1 MSEEARTTGPGLGAR
16 LERLVQRAG
25 AIIVF
30 ERLWPVAI
38 WIASLLA
45 LFLALSWLGLWL
57 ELPRA
62 GRIAGVLV
70 FALALLAGLVP
81 LIRFRA
87 PTRRERLARLDRDA
101 GLPHRPATALDDT
114 LANASDDPATRAL
127 WDLHR
132 RRLERAAASL
142 RLGPP
147 SPRMVERDRYAL
159 RAAALLA
166 LGAGAVI
173 AGPEK
178 YPRLLAAFDW
188 ETPGAISQGFRVD
201 AWIDP
206 PAYTGR
212 PPIMLTGRDKN
223 EQNVAR
229 IQAPVGSTIIVR
241 SGGTG
246 GLTVEPGPGLVPVD
260 PAKAPAASGNP
271 TAPPNG
277 SGPAADASEQRWT
290 LRGDGSLVLRRYG
303 STLASFDLAAI
314 PDKPPVVTLLGE
326 PRNNLRGSMTLRYKL
341 EDDYGVVG
349 AEAQVSKPLVNGKP
363 VTGHPLVDPPRV
375 ALALPSGS
383 GGTGEAETTADLAES
398 PWAGAKVTL
407 TLAAKDEGGNTG
419 FSAPVEITLPQR
431 SFTQPLARALV
442 EERRNLVLAP
452 ETRARVHTAMDA
464 LMIEPELFGTDAGIY
479 LGLHTIARRL
489 ERARSDDDL
498 RSTADFM
505 WEMALRLEDGDLS
518 QTERDLRAAQ
528 QALRE
533 AMQRN
538 ASPEELRKLMDQLRA
553 AMDKFLNEM
562 AQQQRDQNGQR
573 QAQSDPNT
581 KVLTP
586 KDLQSMLDRM
596 EDMAKNGDMADAQRM
611 LDDLQNMLENLQSAQ
626 GGQMDPAQQ
635 EMNQALDEL
644 DRMTRDQKDLRDRTY
659 RQSQKQRRGDQQN
672 AQRRGQN
679 GKQQMMPGQQQ
690 PDDEDMQDQDDG
702 DQSADNESDG
712 DSGDDQQSLQQKQQ
726 QLRERLQDLKNKM
739 KQFGMKGS
747 PGFDDAE
754 GAMKEAE
761 EGIGQ
766 GKEGQGRAVDAQGRA
781 LEGLRQGAQQLAQ
794 QMQQNGQGQQGAGGN
809 PGQGPMRQGQNGRGD
824 PLGRDM
830 YGRNNPQSR
839 YDPMGAP
846 AAQRAQRVLEELRRR
861 LGDTGRPQEEL
872 DYLERLLRPY

>member
-1 MSEEARTTGPGLGAR
+1 MSEEARTTGPTSR
-16 LERLVQRAG
+16 LERLARRAG

-38 WIASLLA
+38 WVASIFA
-45 LFLALSWLGLWL
+45 LFLAASWLGLWL

-62 GRIAGVLV
+62 GRIVGVLV
-70 FALALLAGLVP
+70 FVLALAAALVP
-81 LIRFRA
+81 LVRFRT
-87 PTRRERLARLDRDA
+87 PSRRERLARLDRDA

-132 RRLERAAASL
+132 RRLERTASSL

-166 LGAGAVI
+166 LGAAAVI

-212 PPIMLTGRDKN
+212 PPIMLTGRDKS
-223 EQNVAR
+223 EQTLAR
-229 IQAPVGSTIIVR
+229 IQAPVGSTIVVR

-246 GLTVEPGPGLVPVD
+246 GLTIEPGPGLVPVD
-260 PAKAPAASGNP
+260 PAKAPAASGAPAP
-271 TAPPNG
+271 TAAA
-277 SGPAADASEQRWT
+277 PANDASDQRWT

-303 STLASFDLAAI
+303 SSLASFDLAAI

-326 PRNNLRGSMTLRYKL
+326 PRNNVRGSLTLRYKL
-341 EDDYGVVG
+341 DDDYGVIG

-363 VTGHPLVDPPRV
+363 VTGRPLVEPPRIP
-375 ALALPSGS
+375 LALPTGS

-419 FSAPVEITLPQR
+419 FSTPVEMTLPQR
-431 SFTQPLARALV
+431 SFTKPLARALV

-464 LMIEPELFGTDAGIY
+464 LMIEPELFGTNASVY
-479 LGLHTIARRL
+479 LGLRTIARRL

-518 QTERDLRAAQ
+518 QAERDLRAAQ

-538 ASPEELRKLMDQLRA
+538 ASPEELRQLMDQLRA

-562 AQQQRDQNGQR
+562 AQQQQQNGQQR
-573 QAQSDPNT
+573 QAQSDPNA

-586 KDLQSMLDRM
+586 QDLQSMLDRM

-626 GGQMDPAQQ
+626 GGEMDPAQQ
-635 EMNQALDEL
+635 EMNQALDDL

-659 RQSQKQRRGDQQN
+659 RQSQKQHRDGQPN
-672 AQRRGQN
+672 TQRRRQN
-679 GKQQMMPGQQQ
+679 GQQAMPGQPQ
-690 PDDEDMQDQDDG
+690 PGDEDMQDQDDG
-702 DQSADNESDG
+702 DQSADKDQDG

-726 QLRERLQDLKNKM
+726 QLRQRLQDLKNKM

-766 GKEGQGRAVDAQGRA
+766 GKDGQGRAVDAQGRA
-781 LEGLRQGAQQLAQ
+781 LEGLRRGAQQLAQ
-794 QMQQNGQGQQGAGGN
+794 QMQQNGQGQEGGAGN
-809 PGQGPMRQGQNGRGD
+809 PGQGSMRQGQNGRGD

-830 YGRNNPQSR
+830 YGRVNPQSR

-861 LGDTGRPQEEL
+861 LGNTGRPQEEL